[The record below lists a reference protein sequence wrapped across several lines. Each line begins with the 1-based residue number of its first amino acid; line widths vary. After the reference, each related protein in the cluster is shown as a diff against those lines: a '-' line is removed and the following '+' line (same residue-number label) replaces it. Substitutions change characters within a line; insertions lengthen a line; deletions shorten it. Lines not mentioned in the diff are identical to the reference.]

1 MKQILLITT
10 AIIVLFSGCAMT
22 SVKYNSKTNEANEN
36 KQYIEHSECRY
47 LVGPFNTS
55 DDLVIEDVIKNT
67 IEKGNEQ
74 GMYGNTLVNVDIQEG
89 GFSGIVFNE
98 LCLYVK
104 GNIIYTEDL

>member
-1 MKQILLITT
+1 MKKLLLITT
-10 AIIVLFSGCAMT
+10 ILGVLFSGCAMT
-22 SVKYNSKTNEANEN
+22 PVQYNSDLEEDKTN

-55 DDLVIEDVIKNT
+55 DNLIIEEVIANT
-67 IEKGNEQ
+67 IKKGNEQ

-89 GFSGIVFNE
+89 GFTGIVFTE

-104 GNIIYTEDL
+104 GNIIYTIDL

>member
-1 MKQILLITT
+1 MKQLLITT

-22 SVKYNSKTNEANEN
+22 SVNYNSDIKKENEY
-36 KQYIEHSECRY
+36 KQYIEHSECKY

-55 DDLVIEDVIKNT
+55 DDLVVEDVIKNT

-89 GFSGIVFNE
+89 GFSGIIFNE